1 MANAEQSKPVSFR
14 LPKWVLDFIDARSA
28 ECKEPKTQVIVEAI
42 ACLRD
47 RELAALMQDGYREM
61 AGESLNLAESNL
73 PAATETLPEW

>member
-14 LPKWVLDFIDARSA
+14 LPEWVLDFIDARSA

-42 ACLRD
+42 TCLRD

-61 AGESLNLAESNL
+61 AAESLDLAESSL